1 MRASDGRRP
10 ERDPRRAMSV
20 TDDAIDKI
28 RELIVSGQ
36 WGPGDRLPPEAE
48 LAARLGL
55 SRNSLREA
63 VRALSLVRV
72 LEVRQGDGTYV
83 TSLEADLLLESTRFA
98 THLMRNNIVLE
109 LYAVRRM
116 LEPAAA
122 SLAAARIDDEGVAAL
137 GRELERMVAAETVE
151 DLVDADMAFHSVI
164 ARAAGNSVLTSLLES
179 LSTRTLR
186 TRIWRGRDEE
196 GALEA
201 TRADH
206 RRIYDAIRRRDP
218 ALAQAMAA
226 AHVAGGEAWL
236 AAHLEAGADWPEMPA
251 AADAPA
257 R

>member
-1 MRASDGRRP
+1 MRATDSRRP

-137 GRELERMVAAETVE
+137 GRELARMVAAETVE

-251 AADAPA
+251 ATDAPA

>member
-1 MRASDGRRP
+1 MRGTDS
-10 ERDPRRAMSV
+10 ERTARESRRANSV
-20 TDDAIDKI
+20 TDEAIDKI
-28 RELIVSGQ
+28 RELIVTGQ

-83 TSLEADLLLESTRFA
+83 SSLEADLLLESTRFA

-116 LEPAAA
+116 LEPGAAA
-122 SLAAARIDDEGVAAL
+122 LAAARIDDEGLAAL
-137 GRELERMVAAETVE
+137 SRELDRMVAAETVE
-151 DLVDADMAFHSVI
+151 DLVDADLEFHAVI
-164 ARAAGNSVLTSLLES
+164 ARAAGNSVLSSLLES

-186 TRIWRGRDEE
+186 TRIWRGRDEA
-196 GALEA
+196 GALEV
-201 TRADH
+201 TRAEH
-206 RRIYDAIRRRDP
+206 RRIYDALRRRDP
-218 ALAQAMAA
+218 ELARATAA
-226 AHVAGGEAWL
+226 VHVASGEAWL
-236 AAHLEAGADWPEMPA
+236 AAHLEAGADWPEVQAVPL
-251 AADAPA
+251 PEP

>member
-1 MRASDGRRP
+1 MKGSDGRRA
-10 ERDPRRAMSV
+10 ERDPRRSMSV
-20 TDDAIDKI
+20 TDDAIEKI

-116 LEPAAA
+116 LEPGAAA
-122 SLAAARIDDEGVAAL
+122 LAAARIDEEGVAAL
-137 GRELERMVAAETVE
+137 GRELDRMVGAESVE
-151 DLVDADMAFHSVI
+151 ELVDADMAFHSVI
-164 ARAAGNSVLTSLLES
+164 ARASGNSVLSSLLES

-186 TRIWRGRDEE
+186 ARIWRGRDEA
-196 GALEA
+196 GALDD

-206 RRIYDAIRRRDP
+206 RRIYDAIRHRDP
-218 ALAQAMAA
+218 DLARAMAA
-226 AHVAGGEAWL
+226 VHVANGEAWL
-236 AAHLEAGADWPEMPA
+236 AAHLEAGSDWPEIPA
-251 AADAPA
+251 AVQSEAT
-257 R
+257 

>member
-1 MRASDGRRP
+1 MKGIKG
-10 ERDPRRAMSV
+10 PRREGEARKSSSV

-36 WGPGDRLPPEAE
+36 WGPGARLPPEAE

-63 VRALSLVRV
+63 VRALSMVRV

-98 THLMRNNIVLE
+98 THMMRNNIVLE
-109 LYAVRRM
+109 LYSVRRM

-122 SLAAARIDDEGVAAL
+122 SLAAARIDEEGLAAL
-137 GRELERMVAAETVE
+137 KLELDRMVAAETVE
-151 DLVDADMAFHSVI
+151 ENVDADMAFHSVI
-164 ARAAGNSVLTSLLES
+164 ARAAGNSVLISLLES

-186 TRIWRGRDEE
+186 TRIWRGRDED
-196 GALEA
+196 GALEG
-201 TRADH
+201 TRAEH

-218 ALAQAMAA
+218 ELARAMAA
-226 AHVAGGEAWL
+226 AHVANGESWL
-236 AAHLEAGADWPEMPA
+236 AAHLEAGADWPELPA
-251 AADAPA
+251 AAEAQA
-257 R
+257 T

>member
-1 MRASDGRRP
+1 MKGSDGRRA
-10 ERDPRRAMSV
+10 ERDPRRSMSV
-20 TDDAIDKI
+20 TDDAIEKI

-116 LEPAAA
+116 LEPGAAA
-122 SLAAARIDDEGVAAL
+122 LAAARIDEEGVAAL
-137 GRELERMVAAETVE
+137 GRELDRMVAAESVE
-151 DLVDADMAFHSVI
+151 ELVDADMAFHSVI
-164 ARAAGNSVLTSLLES
+164 ARASGNSVLSSLLES

-186 TRIWRGRDEE
+186 ARIWRGRDEA
-196 GALEA
+196 GALDD

-206 RRIYDAIRRRDP
+206 RRIYDAIRHRDP
-218 ALAQAMAA
+218 DLARAMAA
-226 AHVAGGEAWL
+226 VHVANGEAWL
-236 AAHLEAGADWPEMPA
+236 AAHLEAGSDWPEIPA
-251 AADAPA
+251 AVQSEAT
-257 R
+257 